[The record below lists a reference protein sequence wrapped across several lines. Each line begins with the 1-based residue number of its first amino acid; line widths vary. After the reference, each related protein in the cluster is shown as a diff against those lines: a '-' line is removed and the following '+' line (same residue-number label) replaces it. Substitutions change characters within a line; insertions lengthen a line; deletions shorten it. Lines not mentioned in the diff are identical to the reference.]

1 MVTLDAV
8 EDEVVLP
15 ALVQLVDLLRHLL
28 GAGLH
33 AVHPVRQLVPLRGQL
48 RERRLLLELL
58 EQGFQKPKESKWRKV
73 PFVSRTRFRPF
84 RPTTELQQIFRERA
98 RAYFLV
104 KFLSANMAFCDKN

>member
-28 GAGLH
+28 DAGLH

-48 RERRLLLELL
+48 REER
-58 EQGFQKPKESKWRKV
+58 
-73 PFVSRTRFRPF
+73 RPF
-84 RPTTELQQIFRERA
+84 GA
-98 RAYFLV
+98 SGA
-104 KFLSANMAFCDKN
+104 AFPYPYSVNGGDW